1 MFNKLKQFK
10 DLRSKAK
17 TLQSALG
24 EISVEGS
31 ASFGKVVVKMD
42 GNQSVQDVKIDDSLM
57 ETVNKSKLQD
67 SLKDA
72 FNDAVKKGHRKMAE
86 KMKGMEGFDLPG
98 MGSK

>member
-10 DLRSKAK
+10 DMRSKAK

-31 ASFGKVVVKMD
+31 ASFGKVKVKMD
-42 GNQSVQDVKIDDSLM
+42 GNQSVQAIEIDDSLM

-67 SLKDA
+67 GLKDA

-86 KMKGMEGFDLPG
+86 KMKGMDGFDIPG
-98 MGSK
+98 MS

>member
-10 DLRSKAK
+10 DLRNKAK

-31 ASFGKVVVKMD
+31 ASFGKVKVKMD
-42 GNQSVQDVKIDDSLM
+42 GNQTTQAVEIDPSML
-57 ETVNKSKLQD
+57 ENKSKLED

-98 MGSK
+98 MS

>member
-10 DLRSKAK
+10 DLRNKAK

-31 ASFGKVVVKMD
+31 ASFGKVKVKMD
-42 GNQSVQDVKIDDSLM
+42 GNQTAQAVEIDDSML
-57 ETVNKSKLQD
+57 ENKSKLQD

-86 KMKGMEGFDLPG
+86 KMKGMDGFDMPG
-98 MGSK
+98 MS